1 MQNTK
6 PIEEKRKDD
15 NMRRVTLNGYV
26 FGNCWGGGT
35 CGYKT
40 KEVVGDTI
48 KEAKEK
54 ATIMLK
60 DGSLDSGMGFES
72 LYGAIFQAKVED
84 IKIIDEKEY
93 IHTEYQILSIGKLSM
108 HERKAIHTF

>member
-15 NMRRVTLNGYV
+15 NMKRVTLNGYV

-35 CGYKT
+35 CGYKAT
-40 KEVVGDTI
+40 EVVGDTI

-54 ATIMLK
+54 ATQMLNI
-60 DGSLDSGMGFES
+60 GSLDSGMGFES
-72 LYGAIFQAKVED
+72 LYGAIFRAKVED

-93 IHTEYQILSIGKLSM
+93 IHTEYQILSIGKVAK
-108 HERKAIHTF
+108 HEREHIFLF